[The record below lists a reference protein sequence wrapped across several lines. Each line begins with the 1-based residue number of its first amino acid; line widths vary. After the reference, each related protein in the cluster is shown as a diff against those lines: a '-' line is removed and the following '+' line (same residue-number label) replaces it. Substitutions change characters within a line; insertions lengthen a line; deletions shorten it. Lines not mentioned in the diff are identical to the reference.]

1 MELVTPSHGQ
11 LFDTFIMYGIIR
23 SISESEQ
30 QEKYMEKIRIKP
42 EGEYYI
48 VQLDRQFEDNIK
60 KEFFKNLYQAF
71 NREYEVAHEKSSLVA
86 ALQGEKKLFEEI
98 KRFLE
103 EVKSLGQTL
112 DISKL
117 YGSLSQWKEWRSNK
131 CGLHK
136 KMIKTSYLKDHT
148 VQLSLSPQ
156 LGKYLYKSNE
166 GIKTEQQK
174 ACSMCTS
181 LALLGILSYS
191 IRMRLKGRS
200 GWQFATFLPTK
211 ETSAKELSYFRLVFG
226 KEEKLIVQPLF
237 SEKIPELIIPL
248 LLLKDTDI
256 AVLEIM
262 QVSLPILF
270 TYRFDPTGKGGV
282 FAVRKVSEYPASK
295 FIDFYLHVRKLASNE
310 DIRFLNYMKNPEYS
324 PYFSELALSI
334 LTDDVVRFYNFLRG
348 FATETA
354 RRIGK
359 PAFFSQAFVEQALH
373 FFESKNI

>member
-1 MELVTPSHGQ
+1 MELVTPSHSQ

-30 QEKYMEKIRIKP
+30 REKYLEKIRIKP

-48 VQLDRQFEDNIK
+48 VQLDRQIEDNIR
-60 KEFFKNLYQAF
+60 KEFFKNLYEAF
-71 NREYEVAHEKSSLVA
+71 NREYGVARTKSFLVA
-86 ALQGEKKLFEEI
+86 ALQGEEKLFEEA

-103 EVKSLGQTL
+103 EVKKLGQTL

-117 YGSLSQWKEWRSNK
+117 YGSISPWKEWRSNK

-136 KMIKTSYLKDHT
+136 KVIKTSYLKDHT

-174 ACSMCTS
+174 ACSLCTS

-191 IRMRLKGRS
+191 IRMRLIEKGKVL

-226 KEEKLIVQPLF
+226 KEEKLLIQPLL

-248 LLLKDTDI
+248 LLLKDTDT

-310 DIRFLNYMKNPEYS
+310 DIRFLNYMKNIEYS

-359 PAFFSQAFVEQALH
+359 PAFFSQAFVEQVLH
-373 FFESKNI
+373 FFRK